1 MKLNK
6 LFCALLNANKLIFAF
21 GASDFLRAM
30 NDTIQLFI
38 LMAKNDL
45 FKSN

>member
-38 LMAKNDL
+38 LILKLNKYKFD
-45 FKSN
+45 